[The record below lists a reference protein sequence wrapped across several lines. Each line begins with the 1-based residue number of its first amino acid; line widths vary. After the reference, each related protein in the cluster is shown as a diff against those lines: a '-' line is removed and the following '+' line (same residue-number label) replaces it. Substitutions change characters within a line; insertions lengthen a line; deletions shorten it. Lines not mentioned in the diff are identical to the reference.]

1 VVQNIKGTNYTLVDW
16 NAVAQNIKGTNS
28 NLADCNAV
36 AQNIK
41 GTNSN
46 YRLQCSRAKY
56 KGN

>member
-28 NLADCNAV
+28 N
-36 AQNIK
+36 
-41 GTNSN
+41 